1 MKKHILVI
9 DDENLVTDSIKRL
22 LKKHGY
28 NVTIANSGK
37 DAIEIV
43 KMKESGFDLIIA
55 DIRMPEMDGIETI
68 RKIRE
73 ITKNPVPEIF
83 ITGYASEE
91 SFKEA
96 QDLKV
101 ADYIYK
107 PFDVHNFME
116 VVRRNLCEKDKLPQ
130 REF

>member
-1 MKKHILVI
+1 MHKHILVI

-37 DAIEIV
+37 DAIEIA
-43 KMKESGFDLIIA
+43 KIKESGFDLIIA

-68 RKIRE
+68 KRIRE
-73 ITKNPVPEIF
+73 IVKTPVPEIL

-91 SFKEA
+91 NFKEA
-96 QDLKV
+96 QNLKV
-101 ADYIYK
+101 AYYIYK

-116 VVRRNLCEKDKLPQ
+116 VVRRNLNEKAAG
-130 REF
+130 

>member
-1 MKKHILVI
+1 MHKHILVI

-37 DAIEIV
+37 DAIEIA
-43 KMKESGFDLIIA
+43 KIKESGFDLIIA

-68 RKIRE
+68 KRIRE
-73 ITKNPVPEIF
+73 IVKTPVPEIL

-91 SFKEA
+91 NFKEA
-96 QDLKV
+96 QNLKV

-116 VVRRNLCEKDKLPQ
+116 VVRRNLNEKAAG
-130 REF
+130 